1 MQMIAKQRARF
12 TDPLLTA
19 EGETRASVSP
29 GPLSTVWLNTGTLC
43 NLTCENCYIE
53 SSPKNDRLAYLRRE
67 DVRAILT
74 EIRDE
79 ALPVVEIGITG
90 GEPFMNPEILEI
102 LEDCLA
108 AGSQVLVLTNAMRP
122 MMKLAAGLAS
132 LNDRYPELL
141 TVRVSIDHFD
151 RALHEE
157 ERGRRS
163 WRPTLDGLV
172 WLAENG
178 FRLHVAARTRWGD
191 TEAGLREG
199 FAALFNG
206 LGIDLDAQ
214 DPNALVLFPEMDGSA
229 EVPEITTDC
238 WGILDVNP
246 ADMMC
251 ATARMVVRRR
261 GASAAE
267 VVACTLLPYEAEFS
281 LGGTLKES
289 LKPVALN
296 HPHCARFCVLG
307 GGRCSG

>member
-1 MQMIAKQRARF
+1 MQMIARERSPF
-12 TDPLLTA
+12 TDPALTA
-19 EGETRASVSP
+19 AGEVRASVSP
-29 GPLSTVWLNTGTLC
+29 RPLATVWLNTGTLC

-53 SSPKNDRLAYLRRE
+53 SSPKNDRLAYLRRD
-67 DVRAILT
+67 DVGAVLT

-79 ALPVVEIGITG
+79 ALPVAEIGITG

-102 LEDCLA
+102 LEDCLS
-108 AGSQVLVLTNAMRP
+108 AGFQVLVLTNAMRP
-122 MMKLAAGLAS
+122 MMKVADGLAA
-132 LNDRYPELL
+132 LNARHPGQL

-163 WRPTLDGLV
+163 WQPTLDGLV
-172 WLAENG
+172 WLARNG

-191 TEAGLREG
+191 TEAALRDG
-199 FAALFNG
+199 FEALFAR
-206 LGIDLDAQ
+206 LELDLDAR

-229 EVPEITTDC
+229 EVPEITTAC
-238 WGILDVNP
+238 WGILDVDP

-261 GASAAE
+261 EANAAE
-267 VVACTLLPYEAEFS
+267 VVACTLLPYEPEFS

-307 GGRCSG
+307 GGNCSG

>member
-1 MQMIAKQRARF
+1 
-12 TDPLLTA
+12 
-19 EGETRASVSP
+19 
-29 GPLSTVWLNTGTLC
+29 
-43 NLTCENCYIE
+43 
-53 SSPKNDRLAYLRRE
+53 
-67 DVRAILT
+67 
-74 EIRDE
+74 
-79 ALPVVEIGITG
+79 
-90 GEPFMNPEILEI
+90 
-102 LEDCLA
+102 
-108 AGSQVLVLTNAMRP
+108 MRP
-122 MMKLAAGLAS
+122 MMKLAARLAS

-199 FAALFNG
+199 FAALFSD

-229 EVPEITTDC
+229 EVPEITTGC

-261 GASAAE
+261 EASAAE

-281 LGGTLKES
+281 LGSTLKES